1 MSPEAKIKV
10 GIIGAAGYTAGEL
23 LRILVN
29 HPCAE
34 SVFAQSASHA
44 GEPLWSAHADLLGET
59 DMKFIASCFDRG
71 SANEDNAT
79 LGTRGETGAERGV
92 ASGGAEQSEASEW
105 PDPLSK
111 ADVLFLCAGH
121 GKAKPFV
128 KSLPESY
135 RGAIID
141 LGNDYRLA
149 ADAEDFVYG
158 LPEAFR
164 DKIKAARHIANPGCF
179 ATSIQLA
186 LLPMAKADL
195 LPEIHVT
202 GITGSTGAGQA
213 PTETTHFSWRT
224 DNLSV
229 YKAFTHQHLGEINET
244 LHALAPSYSGQIN
257 FVPVRGDFA
266 RGILASVYFDCD
278 LTEDEAVTLY
288 KEYYK
293 DEPFVHVIDSNP
305 DLKMVVNTNK
315 CVLNVRKH
323 GGKLHVISIIDN
335 LVKGASGQA
344 VQNMNLIFGLPE
356 DTGLHLKA
364 TRF

>member
-1 MSPEAKIKV
+1 MTPDGKIKV
-10 GIIGAAGYTAGEL
+10 GIVGAAGYTAGEL

-29 HPCAE
+29 HPRAE
-34 SVFAQSASHA
+34 VVFAQSGSHA
-44 GEPLWSAHADLLGET
+44 GEPVWAAHADLLGET
-59 DMKFIASCFDRG
+59 KLRFIA
-71 SANEDNAT
+71 NAAI
-79 LGTRGETGAERGV
+79 GAGD
-92 ASGGAEQSEASEW
+92 A
-105 PDPLSK
+105 P
-111 ADVLFLCAGH
+111 DVLFLCSGH

-128 KSLPESY
+128 EALPESY
-135 RGAIID
+135 KGAIID
-141 LGNDYRLA
+141 LGNDFRLA
-149 ADAEDFVYG
+149 ADAGDFVYG
-158 LPEAFR
+158 LPEAFK
-164 DKIKAARHIANPGCF
+164 DKIKKTKHIANPGCF

-186 LLPMAKADL
+186 LLPMAALNK

-213 PTETTHFSWRT
+213 PSETTHFSWRS

-229 YKAFTHQHLGEINET
+229 YKAFTHQHLGEVGET
-244 LHALAPSYSGQIN
+244 LKTLAPDYSGEMN

-266 RGILASVYFDCD
+266 RGILSSVYFDCD
-278 LTEDEAVTLY
+278 LPEEAAVQIY
-288 KEYYK
+288 KDYYK
-293 DEPFVHVIDSNP
+293 DEPFVHVIDTNP
-305 DLKMVVNTNK
+305 DMKMVVNTHK

-323 GGKLHVISIIDN
+323 GRKLHIISVIDN

>member
-1 MSPEAKIKV
+1 MTFDGKIKA
-10 GIIGAAGYTAGEL
+10 GIVGAAGYTAGEL

-29 HPCAE
+29 HPCVDV
-34 SVFAQSASHA
+34 VFAQSGSHA
-44 GEPLWSAHADLLGET
+44 GEPVWKAHADLLGET
-59 DMKFIASCFDRG
+59 DLRFVKEAPVD
-71 SANEDNAT
+71 AE
-79 LGTRGETGAERGV
+79 GA
-92 ASGGAEQSEASEW
+92 
-105 PDPLSK
+105 P
-111 ADVLFLCAGH
+111 DVLFLCSGH

-128 KSLPESY
+128 ASLPESY
-135 RGAIID
+135 KGAIID

-158 LPEAFR
+158 LPEVFR
-164 DKIKAARHIANPGCF
+164 GRIKTARHIANPGCF

-186 LLPMAKADL
+186 LLPAAKADM

-213 PTETTHFSWRT
+213 PSETTHFSWRS

-229 YKAFTHQHLGEINET
+229 YKAFTHQHLSEINET
-244 LHALAPSYSGQIN
+244 LHTLAPGYKGDIN

-266 RGILASVYFDCD
+266 RGIMASVYFDCP
-278 LTEDEAVTLY
+278 LTEDEAVSLY

-293 DEPFVHVIDSNP
+293 DEPFVHVVDANP
-305 DLKMVVNTNK
+305 DMKMVVNTNK

-323 GGKLHVISIIDN
+323 GRKLHVINVIDN

-344 VQNMNLIFGLPE
+344 VQNMNLVFGLPE
-356 DTGLHLKA
+356 DCGLHLKG

>member
-1 MSPEAKIKV
+1 MTPDGKIKV

-34 SVFAQSASHA
+34 VVFAQSGSHA
-44 GEPLWSAHADLLGET
+44 GEPVWAAHADLLGET
-59 DMKFIASCFDRG
+59 KLRFV
-71 SANEDNAT
+71 ANAAI
-79 LGTRGETGAERGV
+79 GAED
-92 ASGGAEQSEASEW
+92 
-105 PDPLSK
+105 DP
-111 ADVLFLCAGH
+111 DVLFLCSGH

-128 KSLPESY
+128 EALPESY
-135 RGAIID
+135 KGAIID
-141 LGNDYRLA
+141 LGNDFRLA
-149 ADAEDFVYG
+149 ADAGDFVYG
-158 LPEAFR
+158 LPEAFK
-164 DKIKAARHIANPGCF
+164 DKIKKAKHIANPGCF

-186 LLPMAKADL
+186 LLPMAVL
-195 LPEIHVT
+195 NRLPEIHVT

-213 PTETTHFSWRT
+213 PSETTHFSWRS

-229 YKAFTHQHLGEINET
+229 YKAFTHQHLGEVNET
-244 LHALAPSYSGQIN
+244 LKTLAPDYSGEMN
-257 FVPVRGDFA
+257 FVPVRGDFS
-266 RGILASVYFDCD
+266 RGILSSVYFDCD
-278 LTEDEAVTLY
+278 LPEEAAVQIY
-288 KEYYK
+288 KDYYK

-305 DLKMVVNTNK
+305 DMKIVVNTNK

-323 GGKLHVISIIDN
+323 GRKLHVISVIDN

>member
-1 MSPEAKIKV
+1 MTPDGKIKV
-10 GIIGAAGYTAGEL
+10 GIVGAAGYTAGEL

-29 HPCAE
+29 HPRAE
-34 SVFAQSASHA
+34 VVFAQSGSHA
-44 GEPLWSAHADLLGET
+44 GEPVWAAHADLLGET
-59 DMKFIASCFDRG
+59 KLRFVA
-71 SANEDNAT
+71 NAT
-79 LGTRGETGAERGV
+79 IGAED
-92 ASGGAEQSEASEW
+92 A
-105 PDPLSK
+105 P
-111 ADVLFLCAGH
+111 DVLFLCSGH

-128 KSLPESY
+128 EALPESY
-135 RGAIID
+135 KGAIID
-141 LGNDYRLA
+141 LGNDFRLA
-149 ADAEDFVYG
+149 ADAGDFVYG
-158 LPEAFR
+158 LPEAFK
-164 DKIKAARHIANPGCF
+164 DKIKKAKHIANPGCF

-186 LLPMAKADL
+186 LLPMAALNK

-213 PTETTHFSWRT
+213 PSETTHFSWRS

-229 YKAFTHQHLGEINET
+229 YKAFTHQHLGEVNET
-244 LHALAPSYSGQIN
+244 LKTMAPDYSGEMN

-266 RGILASVYFDCD
+266 RGILSSVYFDCD
-278 LTEDEAVTLY
+278 LPEEAAVQIY
-288 KEYYK
+288 KDYYK
-293 DEPFVHVIDSNP
+293 DEPFVHVIDTNP
-305 DLKMVVNTNK
+305 DMKMVVNTNK

-323 GGKLHVISIIDN
+323 GRKLHVISVIDN

>member
-1 MSPEAKIKV
+1 MPSVLPGV
-10 GIIGAAGYTAGEL
+10 PGE
-23 LRILVN
+23 
-29 HPCAE
+29 
-34 SVFAQSASHA
+34 
-44 GEPLWSAHADLLGET
+44 G
-59 DMKFIASCFDRG
+59 K

-79 LGTRGETGAERGV
+79 LGTRGGTGAERSG
-92 ASGGAEQSEASEW
+92 ASVGASRSEASEW
-105 PDPLSK
+105 PILPSLDEI
-111 ADVLFLCAGH
+111 DVLFLCSGH

-128 KSLPESY
+128 ASLPESY
-135 RGAIID
+135 KGAIID
-141 LGNDYRLA
+141 LGNDYRLS

-164 DKIKAARHIANPGCF
+164 DKIKGARHIANPGCF

-213 PTETTHFSWRT
+213 PSETTHFSWRT

-244 LHALAPSYSGQIN
+244 LHALAPNYAGQMN

-278 LTEDEAVTLY
+278 LGEEEAVALY
-288 KEYYK
+288 KDHYK

-305 DLKMVVNTNK
+305 DVKMVVNTNK

-323 GGKLHVISIIDN
+323 GGKLHVISVIDN

-344 VQNMNLIFGLPE
+344 VQNMNLIFGLTE
-356 DTGLHLKA
+356 DAGLHLKA